1 MARDSLPRGCAPI
14 TPSLLSWLG
23 NPKAMSENKE
33 AALAAFA
40 LRTTSALAWLSPWEN
55 TNFGGPERG
64 RLGSRDPA
72 PPATKKGWV
81 APRVHTRPFDLVH
94 LGNSPYQGKFHLW
107 SPGLWRE
114 RRSLCRLVICDFQ
127 LARILVLVWPWPFD
141 LSDLVLTAGVKM
153 WSTFSRDPPESPLG
167 KI

>member
-23 NPKAMSENKE
+23 NPNAMAENKE
-33 AALAAFA
+33 AALAVAKASFA

-64 RLGSRDPA
+64 CLGSRDPA

-81 APRVHTRPFDLVH
+81 AHRVHTEAFWSCPFGEFTLPREVPFVEPWA
-94 LGNSPYQGKFHLW
+94 LKREKVSLPFGYLWLPAGKDFGFGLALAVWFTRFSTDCW
-107 SPGLWRE
+107 S
-114 RRSLCRLVICDFQ
+114 
-127 LARILVLVWPWPFD
+127 
-141 LSDLVLTAGVKM
+141 
-153 WSTFSRDPPESPLG
+153 
-167 KI
+167 